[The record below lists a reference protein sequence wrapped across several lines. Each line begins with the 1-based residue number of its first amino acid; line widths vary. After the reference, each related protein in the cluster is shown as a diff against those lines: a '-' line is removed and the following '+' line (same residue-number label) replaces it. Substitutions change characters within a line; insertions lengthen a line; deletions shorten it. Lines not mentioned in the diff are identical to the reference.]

1 MKNLFSKNM
10 IKDLKDFIFR
20 EIEISKE
27 MEIHKENG
35 KKLFG
40 NNLEEAIDSIHKSIA
55 MQKKMN
61 GSVSD
66 KTIDILATMFAEDIK
81 NT

>member
-66 KTIDILATMFAEDIK
+66 KTIDILATMFADNIK

>member
-1 MKNLFSKNM
+1 LKNLFSKNM

-40 NNLEEAIDSIHKSIA
+40 NNLEEDIYSIHKSIA

-66 KTIDILATMFAEDIK
+66 KTIDILATMFAENIK

>member
-66 KTIDILATMFAEDIK
+66 KTIDILATMFAENIK